1 LDIFSRFWRRKP
13 SDPAAATAG
22 EGATDLTFSNQTMT
36 NVGLPQRG
44 SSGQDRNWIL
54 SRERVEGGVDLRGL
68 VAGAVVEAR
77 TKNSVYEIRIGE
89 QGRILL
95 AGHAEHCPTPTEVV
109 SVGSVLLTGAVCDG
123 YLAPGMR
130 MEFRVGE
137 RRVFTSRLTGVA
149 VIATGG
155 A

>member
-1 LDIFSRFWRRKP
+1 LDIFSRFWKRKP
-13 SDPAAATAG
+13 DAAAAAS

-36 NVGLPQRG
+36 NVGLPQRR
-44 SSGQDRNWIL
+44 SSGPERNWMI

-68 VAGAVVEAR
+68 TAGAVVEAR
-77 TKNSVYEIRIGE
+77 TKNSLYQIRIGE
-89 QGRILL
+89 RGRILL

-149 VIATGG
+149 VIASGG

>member
-1 LDIFSRFWRRKP
+1 M
-13 SDPAAATAG
+13 AAAAAS
-22 EGATDLTFSNQTMT
+22 EGATDLTFANQTMT
-36 NVGLPQRG
+36 NVVPVQRSLP
-44 SSGQDRNWIL
+44 GQERNWMMA
-54 SRERVEGGVDLRGL
+54 RERVEGGVDLRGL
-68 VAGAVVEAR
+68 LAGAVVEAR

-137 RRVFTSRLTGVA
+137 RRVFTSRLTGVT
-149 VIATGG
+149 VVATGG

>member
-1 LDIFSRFWRRKP
+1 M
-13 SDPAAATAG
+13 AAAAAS
-22 EGATDLTFSNQTMT
+22 EGATDLTFANQTMT
-36 NVGLPQRG
+36 NVVPVQRSLP
-44 SSGQDRNWIL
+44 GQERNWMMA
-54 SRERVEGGVDLRGL
+54 REGVEGGVDLRGL
-68 VAGAVVEAR
+68 LAGAVVEAR

-137 RRVFTSRLTGVA
+137 RRVFTSRLTGVT
-149 VIATGG
+149 VVATGG